1 MIDLVKVG
9 EDLKKD
15 EGFRGCSY
23 KCSAGKITIGYGH
36 NIEDNPIPEHIADKL
51 LQWDIGQAIREC
63 ESLSWFFLLS
73 DIRKEVIINMMF
85 NIGKGRLSGFKKMIA
100 AIEQGDYE
108 KAAAEMVDSKWYN
121 QVGYRAVRLVGMM
134 RDDERK

>member
-1 MIDLVKVG
+1 
-9 EDLKKD
+9 
-15 EGFRGCSY
+15 
-23 KCSAGKITIGYGH
+23 
-36 NIEDNPIPEHIADKL
+36 
-51 LQWDIGQAIREC
+51 
-63 ESLSWFFLLS
+63 
-73 DIRKEVIINMMF
+73 MMF
-85 NIGKGRLSGFKKMIA
+85 NIGKGRLSGFKKMIS

>member
-36 NIEDNPIPEHIADKL
+36 NIEDNPIPEHMSVNHC
-51 LQWDIGQAIREC
+51 R
-63 ESLSWFFLLS
+63 
-73 DIRKEVIINMMF
+73 
-85 NIGKGRLSGFKKMIA
+85 GF
-100 AIEQGDYE
+100 
-108 KAAAEMVDSKWYN
+108 SFC
-121 QVGYRAVRLVGMM
+121 LT
-134 RDDERK
+134 